1 MAPSNVVRMTA
12 IYQPS
17 LDDLGTPLSS
27 VTFCVIDLETTG
39 GSGDDTITEIG
50 AVKVAGG
57 QVLGEFAT
65 LVNPGVGI
73 PPFIAV
79 LTGITNQMVAGA
91 PKLGAVLPG
100 LLEFMRDTVIVA
112 HNARFDVGFL
122 KRACAQHGYEWP
134 GNQVVDTVALAR
146 HALMRDEVPNC
157 KLSTL
162 AAHFSTTTQPNH
174 RALSDA
180 RATVDVL
187 HGLLERLGNLGV
199 STIDDLREFALN
211 VSPQRRAKRT
221 WASSLPHRPGV
232 YFFKNGDDVLYVGK
246 STNLRKR
253 VGSYFTA
260 AEKRPR
266 MEEMIRVATGVDYV
280 ECATPLEAEVR
291 ELRMINAHTPRYNR
305 RSRRQE
311 KLLWVKI
318 TSERFPRLSVVTKIS
333 DPSCLH
339 WGPFSSRQAATDA
352 CAAIYDAFPLRQCT
366 RPLSQSK
373 GGCVLGE
380 LGRCLAPCLD
390 EVAPETYSQVVAN
403 LRVALMSDIRPAL
416 ARMGERVVK
425 LSGQQRYE
433 EAGVLSDR
441 ARTFAQTTM
450 RWHRLT
456 SLARC
461 PEIVAAEK
469 VADVWHIHVIRY
481 GRLVASAAATP
492 GYNPRT
498 VAEEALLTAETVTTP
513 TAGLP
518 ACTVEEAE
526 RVAAWL
532 ERPGVRLIEIEGD
545 WSWPANI
552 GLNSGDLPTHLWGHQ
567 HEPAA

>member
-1 MAPSNVVRMTA
+1 MTMT
-12 IYQPS
+12 YQPS
-17 LDDLGTPLSS
+17 LEDLGLPLSS

-39 GSGDDTITEIG
+39 GGADDTITEVG
-50 AVKVAGG
+50 AVKVRGG
-57 QVLGEFAT
+57 QVVGEFST

-73 PPFIAV
+73 SPFIAV

-91 PKLGAVLPG
+91 PRLPAILPG

-122 KRACAQHGYEWP
+122 KRACALHGYEWP
-134 GNQVVDTVALAR
+134 GNQVIDTVALAR
-146 HALMRDEVPNC
+146 HALLRDEVPNC
-157 KLSTL
+157 KLATL
-162 AAHFSTTTQPNH
+162 AAHFNATTQPNH

-187 HGLLERLGNLGV
+187 HGLLERVGNLGV
-199 STIDDLREFALN
+199 STLDDLREFALH

-221 WASSLPHRPGV
+221 WASALPHRPGV
-232 YFFKNGDDVLYVGK
+232 YFFRNGDDVLYVGK
-246 STNLRKR
+246 STNLRRR

-260 AEKRPR
+260 AERRPR
-266 MEEMIRVATGVDYV
+266 MEEMIRVATGVEYI
-280 ECATPLEAEVR
+280 ETATPLEAEVR
-291 ELRMINAHTPRYNR
+291 ELRMINAHAPRYNR
-305 RSRRQE
+305 RSRRQD

-318 TSERFPRLSVVTKIS
+318 TSERFPRLSVVTKIT
-333 DPSCLH
+333 DQSCLH
-339 WGPFSSRQAATDA
+339 WGPFSSRQAALDA
-352 CAAIYDAFPLRQCT
+352 CAAIYDAYPLRQCT
-366 RPLSQSK
+366 RPLSQSP

-380 LGRCLAPCLD
+380 LGRCLAPCRA
-390 EVAPETYSQVVAN
+390 EVTPEAYSLVVAA
-403 LRVALMSDIRPAL
+403 LRAALMADIRPAL
-416 ARMGERVVK
+416 ARMGERVTK
-425 LSGQQRYE
+425 LSQQLRYE

-441 ARTFAQTTM
+441 ARMFTLATM

-469 VADVWHIHVIRY
+469 VGDVWQIHVIRY
-481 GRLVASAAATP
+481 GRLVAAAAATP
-492 GYNPRT
+492 GFNPRRVAEDAVLTSET
-498 VAEEALLTAETVTTP
+498 VAAP
-513 TAGLP
+513 PPGLP
-518 ACTVEEAE
+518 ASTVEEAE

-552 GLNSGDLPTHLWGHQ
+552 GVNLPDLPAHLLGV
-567 HEPAA
+567 A